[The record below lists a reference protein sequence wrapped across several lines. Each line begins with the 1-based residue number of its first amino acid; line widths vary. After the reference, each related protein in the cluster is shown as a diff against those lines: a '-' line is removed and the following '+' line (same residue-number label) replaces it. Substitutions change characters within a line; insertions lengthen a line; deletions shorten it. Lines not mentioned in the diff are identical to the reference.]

1 MKHFI
6 LMGDII
12 ASGEKDQKQL
22 MSEFKLLIKEVN
34 NNNKNGI
41 LSPLTITLGDE
52 FQGVIKD
59 LSTSINI
66 ILEIEESI
74 FKNKFN
80 FKLRYILNE
89 GYIDTPINNEIAYEM
104 LGSGLTEARYKLNEL
119 KNQKERFIIFLDN
132 KLQNNILINAFKIYD
147 NIVGKWSM
155 EKDYEIASNFI
166 KFNDYKIVSDVM
178 KKNRSQLWKREK
190 TLNIDTYNST
200 KNIIKTISQTN

>member
-6 LMGDII
+6 LMADII
-12 ASGEKDQKQL
+12 SSGEKEQKQL
-22 MSEFKLLIKEVN
+22 MREFKLLINEVN
-34 NNNKNGI
+34 KNNESNI

-59 LSTSINI
+59 LSSSTNI

-74 FKNKFN
+74 IKNKFN

-89 GYIDTPINNEIAYEM
+89 GSIDTPINRDIAYEM
-104 LGSGLTEARYKLNEL
+104 LGSGLTDARYKLNEL
-119 KNQKERFIIFLDN
+119 KNSKERFIISLEN
-132 KLQNNILINAFKIYD
+132 KLQKNILINAFKIYD
-147 NIVGKWSM
+147 NIVGKWSV

-166 KFNDYKIVSDVM
+166 KYHDYKVVSDFM

-190 TLNIDTYNST
+190 TLNIDAYNST
-200 KNIIKTISQTN
+200 KNIIKTISLNH

>member
-104 LGSGLTEARYKLNEL
+104 LGSGLTEARYQLNEL

-147 NIVGKWSM
+147 NIVGKWSI